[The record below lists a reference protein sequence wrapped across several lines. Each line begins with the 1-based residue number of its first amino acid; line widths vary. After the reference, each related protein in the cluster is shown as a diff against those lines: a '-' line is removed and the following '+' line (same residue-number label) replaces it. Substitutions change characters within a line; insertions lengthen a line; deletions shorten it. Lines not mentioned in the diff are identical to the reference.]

1 MAFTAYIFKEDY
13 DRLTQLEVIHA
24 ERQNQKG
31 GSLFGQWT
39 STGNP
44 VIHRVMSFGRSQASR
59 EGEAKELRDGFQV
72 CYIGEWRPVLAPT
85 YTDMKARE
93 ERERLRGPDAPA
105 RFLVLD
111 VSRADIVPFLFVN
124 RQTAQQEKGR
134 LERLPGKNPFNKRES
149 FEEPM
154 PLRREYGYPSQ
165 HASTAGPINLPYQA
179 PREAQYQEAV
189 TTERQ
194 WYSGDKGSEKLQKVF
209 EDIKEIAVGDVD
221 MSRDKITQDISLSFI
236 DKRRRTKWEI
246 RFPQTFPTV
255 GALLIKNPG
264 TSQEKQQRQGTSDR
278 AGKAVKNMIS
288 CIENTS
294 FMY

>member
-1 MAFTAYIFKEDY
+1 
-13 DRLTQLEVIHA
+13 
-24 ERQNQKG
+24 
-31 GSLFGQWT
+31 
-39 STGNP
+39 
-44 VIHRVMSFGRSQASR
+44 
-59 EGEAKELRDGFQV
+59 
-72 CYIGEWRPVLAPT
+72 
-85 YTDMKARE
+85 MKARE